1 MSRQHFII
9 PPRFRGLMDEGRSVT
24 KAVTGEEPSVLA
36 VIIDCHPLGCVSAA
50 HFATL
55 LEHAIIF
62 MNAFWMLSSGNRCVC
77 CIQSPARFHTP
88 PHPTPPPPPGPHAVR
103 RVARAGCAR
112 TSCRTPQIE
121 LPSHSPPCTHHVPT
135 LLPKLR
141 SHPTQ
146 QSSSAHF

>member
-50 HFATL
+50 HFATV

-62 MNAFWMLSSGNRCVC
+62 MNAFWMLSSGNRCVLYTEP
-77 CIQSPARFHTP
+77 SALSHPPP
-88 PHPTPPPPPGPHAVR
+88 PHPTPPPRPTR
-103 RVARAGCAR
+103 RASSR
-112 TSCRTPQIE
+112 TSWMC
-121 LPSHSPPCTHHVPT
+121 
-135 LLPKLR
+135 
-141 SHPTQ
+141 
-146 QSSSAHF
+146 AH

>member
-50 HFATL
+50 HFATV

-88 PHPTPPPPPGPHAVR
+88 PP
-103 RVARAGCAR
+103 
-112 TSCRTPQIE
+112 
-121 LPSHSPPCTHHVPT
+121 
-135 LLPKLR
+135 
-141 SHPTQ
+141 SHPTRPYRLYPTCYPETPQ
-146 QSSSAHF
+146 LQHWSDLHSSPYWDYWQGGA

>member
-1 MSRQHFII
+1 
-9 PPRFRGLMDEGRSVT
+9 MDEGRSVT

-88 PHPTPPPPPGPHAVR
+88 PPTAPHPTPTPRPTR
-103 RVARAGCAR
+103 RASSR
-112 TSCRTPQIE
+112 TSWMC
-121 LPSHSPPCTHHVPT
+121 
-135 LLPKLR
+135 
-141 SHPTQ
+141 
-146 QSSSAHF
+146 AH